1 MQAVSTPPGVSISL
15 DTPLCN
21 SRGYM
26 AILQTVFYMRGLTIL
41 RGGIST
47 SPVSRS
53 QVTYGHQNYVL
64 GTVNSKSFV
73 SKFLLRIKVKFELT
87 VYFRH
92 EMVLIWQ
99 TSLLKI
105 RIKCQLRINHV
116 RINRTRPLAISVHI
130 VAGLAD

>member
-1 MQAVSTPPGVSISL
+1 
-15 DTPLCN
+15 
-21 SRGYM
+21 M
-26 AILQTVFYMRGLTIL
+26 AILQTVFHMRGLTIL

-105 RIKCQLRINHV
+105 RFKCQLRINHV
-116 RINRTRPLAISVHI
+116 RINLTRPVAIAVHI